1 MPVKLV
7 VPTDRL
13 KDLYSN
19 DYPDKTIGQ
28 LKRDDYPNRPFV
40 FDELTKDIAANGIVE
55 PLRVVNNFLVDGHHR
70 AIIALE
76 LGLDNV
82 SIEYSGR
89 LPSILG

>member
-1 MPVKLV
+1 MPINMV
-7 VPTDRL
+7 VPTDYL
-13 KDLYSN
+13 KALYSN

-28 LKRDDYPNRPFV
+28 LKRADYPNRPFV
-40 FDELTKDIAANGIVE
+40 FDELAKDIAANGVVK
-55 PLRVVNNFLVDGHHR
+55 PLRVVNRFLVDGHHR

-82 SIEYSGR
+82 PVEYSGR